1 MASIFNNFSYLSRL
15 LLAVNSIGR
24 TFLNLREFTTV
35 VERYVFGSTI
45 EGVIETANAS
55 DEAARKLVKSRVE
68 IRLRHRR
75 AAREFPRGRRGNNMA
90 SLVRVVVVT

>member
-1 MASIFNNFSYLSRL
+1 MATIFNNFSYLSRL
-15 LLAVNSIGR
+15 LLVVNSIGR

-75 AAREFPRGRRGNNMA
+75 AAREFPRERRGNMA

>member
-1 MASIFNNFSYLSRL
+1 MFTDQAFVASSKAVSVLCRERNPDWQPSSNF
-15 LLAVNSIGR
+15 A
-24 TFLNLREFTTV
+24 TV

-68 IRLRHRR
+68 SLAASPRSSRISSR
-75 AAREFPRGRRGNNMA
+75 AARKYG
-90 SLVRVVVVT
+90 

>member
-1 MASIFNNFSYLSRL
+1 MASIVNNFSYLSRL
-15 LLAVNSIGR
+15 LLVVNSIGR
-24 TFLNLREFTTV
+24 TFLNLREFATV

-68 IRLRHRR
+68 IRSRHRR
-75 AAREFPRGRRGNNMA
+75 AAREFPRGRGNMA